1 MEERVAVAQVLL
13 TAEFKWALS
22 GAELAQADGPWGM
35 GDANASVEVS
45 EDEERLFLR
54 QASDGLSKIVIELV
68 LAPGGG
74 GQFGV

>member
-1 MEERVAVAQVLL
+1 
-13 TAEFKWALS
+13 
-22 GAELAQADGPWGM
+22 M

-45 EDEERLFLR
+45 EDEERLFLM

-74 GQFGV
+74 GQFGGVGTDEISRTGCV